1 MRKRFIICLVVM
13 LLIGTMP
20 LDSFGQSA
28 IDKELEAAILKVKDL
43 FAISNQY
50 DTFNSHV
57 SSSGNKFYFYM
68 NWSDTQNKLDNL
80 NISTDSSGNIISYSK
95 YNVNY
100 IEPGSKKPNYTR
112 EQALKL
118 AMEFVGKIDKYI
130 YNEIKL
136 VENKHPINSNDIYYG
151 FNFNRVVN
159 NIEYPDN
166 TVSIS
171 VNKYTG
177 EVSNYYANW
186 DRDIVFPKPENIISL
201 DEGKEAY
208 MDKIGLNLM
217 YKSTSRLYRMSD
229 LNNEDG
235 YYLAYSNFDKNKA
248 IDAITGEPISLGF
261 YGPIYANEKSMDMAA
276 GEGLA
281 LTPEERAEI
290 DKLTGILDIE
300 KIEKRARDIL
310 KLNSEY
316 ELQSKNLYSSHKNPG
331 EYLWSLYFVKN
342 ADEVSLSA
350 NISINAKTSELV
362 SFYKYDSYDSKAK
375 ARINKAQALVLA
387 EEFIR
392 EVQPNRINE
401 VELIKEDLKDN
412 QLSYYFR
419 FMRKIDDTYVE
430 SDSISVTVDTVKK
443 EITSYNFEW
452 FNDQFPDKGEVIGYD
467 KAYEILFDKIGYEL
481 KYATIYDYEKID
493 DSKKEVKLV
502 YAINPEIPVIIH
514 ANTGEILDY
523 SGEPYKDKKGIEYK
537 DLDGTYAKEIIY
549 TLAEHGVGF
558 NSSEFKPKDKI
569 LQKDFIYLLF
579 KSMNSYRTETEK
591 DIDKIYEELV
601 LTRIIRDGEKSPEN
615 LVTKEEAVKF
625 VIRAMH
631 YDKIAEIPNI
641 FSDLFKDSN
650 DITSS
655 LKGYMNI
662 AYGLGII
669 NGDGTG
675 NINPKAELKREDA
688 ASIIYNYMFN

>member
-1 MRKRFIICLVVM
+1 
-13 LLIGTMP
+13 
-20 LDSFGQSA
+20 
-28 IDKELEAAILKVKDL
+28 
-43 FAISNQY
+43 
-50 DTFNSHV
+50 
-57 SSSGNKFYFYM
+57 
-68 NWSDTQNKLDNL
+68 
-80 NISTDSSGNIISYSK
+80 
-95 YNVNY
+95 
-100 IEPGSKKPNYTR
+100 
-112 EQALKL
+112 
-118 AMEFVGKIDKYI
+118 
-130 YNEIKL
+130 
-136 VENKHPINSNDIYYG
+136 
-151 FNFNRVVN
+151 
-159 NIEYPDN
+159 
-166 TVSIS
+166 
-171 VNKYTG
+171 
-177 EVSNYYANW
+177 
-186 DRDIVFPKPENIISL
+186 
-201 DEGKEAY
+201 
-208 MDKIGLNLM
+208 
-217 YKSTSRLYRMSD
+217 
-229 LNNEDG
+229 
-235 YYLAYSNFDKNKA
+235 
-248 IDAITGEPISLGF
+248 
-261 YGPIYANEKSMDMAA
+261 
-276 GEGLA
+276 
-281 LTPEERAEI
+281 
-290 DKLTGILDIE
+290 
-300 KIEKRARDIL
+300 
-310 KLNSEY
+310 
-316 ELQSKNLYSSHKNPG
+316 
-331 EYLWSLYFVKN
+331 VKN

-493 DSKKEVKLV
+493 DSKKVVKLV